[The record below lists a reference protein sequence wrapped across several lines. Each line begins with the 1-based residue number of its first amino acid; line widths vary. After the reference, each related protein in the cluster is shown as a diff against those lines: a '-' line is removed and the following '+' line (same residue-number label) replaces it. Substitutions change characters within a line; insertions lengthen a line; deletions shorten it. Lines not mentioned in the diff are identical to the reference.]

1 MGTAEW
7 YEDLLSRWQ
16 GGLPITEEEW
26 LAHFDHQNQ
35 AAVDGIERG
44 TIAPGFSLVDQHGQR
59 RGPRDL
65 LGEDGLLLVFVR
77 GTDW

>member
-7 YEDLLSRWQ
+7 YEDLLSRWH

-35 AAVDGIERG
+35 GAVGGIGRDARNGWQQLTCECG
-44 TIAPGFSLVDQHGQR
+44 VGDR
-59 RGPRDL
+59 R
-65 LGEDGLLLVFVR
+65 
-77 GTDW
+77 